1 MKEPVA
7 FFAIQYAGRY
17 TTWPFVAKG
26 PLLSNNKSFP
36 SCFFLCFKTSS
47 EFDLQEN
54 ERAFLY
60 EGLYI
65 KNRLETDKSNLKMA
79 YCILHIAWH
88 SCCVFVPGK
97 PQIRLFKWIV
107 IAS

>member
-1 MKEPVA
+1 MQDVTPRDHLL
-7 FFAIQYAGRY
+7 Q
-17 TTWPFVAKG
+17 KG
-26 PLLSNNKSFP
+26 HSFP
-36 SCFFLCFKTSS
+36 ATNHFRVVFFLCFKTSS

-79 YCILHIAWH
+79 YCIR
-88 SCCVFVPGK
+88 VVY
-97 PQIRLFKWIV
+97 
-107 IAS
+107 